1 MRNSTARFARYL
13 QRWWEAQLQD
23 EGYPAD
29 WQHGRNADALASEF
43 RRDAQFELVQAR
55 FLHHRPD
62 QSSALMVVGQ
72 LVPVPDEDD
81 TSLLAT
87 AIVRAGLTAQRVR
100 TTGVVGASLTV
111 CALVLRN
118 ILRRR

>member
-1 MRNSTARFARYL
+1 MRNSAARFSRYL

-23 EGYPAD
+23 LSYPAD

-62 QSSALMVVGQ
+62 AASALLVVGQ
-72 LVPVPDEDD
+72 LVPTPNESD
-81 TSLLAT
+81 TELLAT
-87 AIVRAGLTAQRVR
+87 AVVRAGLTAQRVR
-100 TTGVVGASLTV
+100 ATGVIGASITV
-111 CALVLRN
+111 IALVLRN